1 MRKKTENFI
10 EIIYSSFSRK
20 RVLILIAVIFFY
32 FAYQSKIENFIELN
46 LLIDKNFSNPW
57 LDFVLLF
64 ISIYFSIFF
73 FYKINNDRYVPS
85 YNELV
90 LGLLF
95 VFNCF
100 YYLFNSS
107 KLNWEFTSTQIS
119 TVSFKY
125 IYFLLAPIIVFL
137 TSFFLRFIFIS
148 FSSVKPKPLNNL
160 FDDSPIS
167 DTAEDEL
174 DYSEIVKK
182 LKEVL
187 IGQTSDKS
195 FTIGLVGPWGNGKSS
210 IIKMVKSEIEP
221 KISFFERILAYLKF
235 SNNKDL
241 IVINFMPYLNH
252 KEEDIISEFFTSLSK
267 ELSKF
272 NGKLANQILEY
283 SKRLTNI
290 YKENKL
296 IELFENISS
305 KSADTPS
312 KHLYDQINIRLKEV
326 GKKII
331 VFIDDLDRL
340 NENEILEVL
349 KLIRNTAD
357 FNNTIFVVA
366 MDKDYVINRLKIN
379 HEILDSKFIDKFFQ
393 LEIYLPELES
403 IKLQEYFVKLLLK
416 FKEKFNSDFELR
428 LNNAMKN
435 NFNLFNLYVK
445 NFRDVKRV
453 ANQIIFEYPFF
464 EKELDLKDFLN
475 FTYFKLK
482 FPKFVKVLNDNRNS
496 FLEIDQ
502 TGKFY
507 RLAEKEDE
515 NGKRPKQKLN
525 ILKNKNYG
533 LNNFSN
539 LDRYLIF
546 EKLKANDSVNDL
558 INGNNIDIDLL
569 LKSLVSLF
577 GDENKMENKHSI
589 KFENNFRKLM
599 QQKYLSTDLLQEEY
613 QMLFKNSRSI
623 ENDLM
628 QSRHL
633 LPYELIEKLYQEKKI
648 KELLSRFDYFNSN
661 ESSDIKWTIL
671 ILGILLEKRKNY
683 QLQFNEILI
692 LVNTF
697 IQKLIDI
704 QGHNKIYLDKWLIT
718 NFFDNVLST
727 QNRLILYQQILLND
741 NLNNYRSLSNKDLST
756 IILNSFK
763 EYILELKNKAD
774 YTVDDFSIY
783 DVYHAIKDADGIADD
798 VRKTFISFWNAENI
812 EILCIHM
819 IDFGLFS
826 GISYTLKKITTD
838 IFGSPNNFFNFVE
851 GLKTN
856 TNEKIITEF
865 IQLYKLISITN
876 YSLFIV
882 FEFKQSLKMIKIVND
897 ELKKSIRSRNSE
909 DSFTQVF
916 FESNNLDMMNKLVS
930 DIDLESQY
938 GRLFLFT
945 YEDKFYLI
953 INLNNPLEIYNIRQ
967 VLSEKII
974 KKLHTESDLWER
986 EKLTRK
992 NLFDGQ
998 PFFKST
1004 DSYIKIFSIQS
1015 NAK

>member
-1 MRKKTENFI
+1 MINKTENFI

-20 RVLILIAVIFFY
+20 RVIILIAVIFFY
-32 FAYQSKIENFIELN
+32 FAYQSKIENFIEQN
-46 LLIDKNFSNPW
+46 LLIDKNFSNRW
-57 LDFVLLF
+57 LDFILLF
-64 ISIYFSIFF
+64 ISVYFSFFF

-85 YNELV
+85 YNEVV

-95 VFNCF
+95 IFNCF
-100 YYLFNSS
+100 YYLLSNS
-107 KLNWEFTSTQIS
+107 KLNWEFTTVQIFNI
-119 TVSFKY
+119 SFKY
-125 IYFLLAPIIVFL
+125 IYFLLVPIIVFV

-148 FSSVKPKPLNNL
+148 FSSVKQKPLSNL
-160 FDDSPIS
+160 YDDSPIS
-167 DTAEDEL
+167 DTADDEL
-174 DYSEIVKK
+174 DYAAIVNK
-182 LKEVL
+182 LKEAL
-187 IGQTSDKS
+187 INQTSDKS

-210 IIKMVKSEIEP
+210 IIKMVSSQIKP

-267 ELSKF
+267 ELSNF

-283 SKRLTNI
+283 SKRLTSI

-296 IELFENISS
+296 IELFENVSS
-305 KSADTPS
+305 KSSGSPS

-331 VFIDDLDRL
+331 VFVDDLDRL

-403 IKLQEYFVKLLLK
+403 IKLQEYFIKLLLK
-416 FKEKFNSDFELR
+416 FKEKFNNDFELR

-435 NFNLFNLYVK
+435 NFNLFDLYVK

-464 EKELDLKDFLN
+464 EKELDLNDFLN
-475 FTYFKLK
+475 FTYLKLK
-482 FPKFVKVLNDNRNS
+482 FPKFVKILNDNRNI

-507 RLAEKEDE
+507 SLAEKKDE
-515 NGKRPKQKLN
+515 NGNKPKQKVA
-525 ILKNKNYG
+525 ILKNKNYRS
-533 LNNFSN
+533 NSFSN
-539 LDRYLIF
+539 LDRYSIY
-546 EKLKANDSVNDL
+546 EKLKTNDSFNDL
-558 INGNNIDIDLL
+558 INGNNIDLDLL

-577 GDENKMENKHSI
+577 GDENKIENNHSI

-599 QQKYLSTDLLQEEY
+599 QQKFLSTDLLQEEY
-613 QMLFKNSRSI
+613 QMLFENAHSI
-623 ENDLM
+623 ENDPI
-628 QSRHL
+628 QSRD

-648 KELLSRFDYFNSN
+648 KELLRRFDYFNSN

-683 QLQFNEILI
+683 QLHFNEILI
-692 LVNTF
+692 LLNTF

-704 QGHNKIYLDKWLIT
+704 QGDNKLDLDKWLIT
-718 NFFDNVLST
+718 NFFDSVLSF
-727 QNRLILYQQILLND
+727 QNRLTLYQQILLND
-741 NLNNYRSLSNKDLST
+741 NLNNYRALSKKDLSA
-756 IILNSFK
+756 IILNDFK
-763 EYILELKNKAD
+763 EFIQELKNKD
-774 YTVDDFSIY
+774 YPVDDFSIY

-838 IFGSPNNFFNFVE
+838 IFGSPNNFFNFVAS
-851 GLKTN
+851 LKTD
-856 TNEKIITEF
+856 TNEKIILEF
-865 IQLYKLISITN
+865 LELYKLISITN

-882 FEFKQSLKMIKIVND
+882 FEFKHSLKMMKIVND
-897 ELKKSIRSRNSE
+897 ELKKSIRSR
-909 DSFTQVF
+909 DSQDSIIQVF
-916 FESNNLDMMNKLVS
+916 FESNDLDIMNKLVS

-938 GRLFLFT
+938 ERLFLFKN
-945 YEDKFYLI
+945 EDKFYLI
-953 INLNNPLEIYNIRQ
+953 INLKNPLEIFNIRQ
-967 VLSEKII
+967 VLSEQII
-974 KKLHTESDLWER
+974 KKSHRESVFWQR
-986 EKLTRK
+986 KKLTNK
-992 NLFDGQ
+992 NLLDGQ
-998 PFFKST
+998 PFLKSA
-1004 DSYIKIFSIQS
+1004 DSYFKIYSIQPI
-1015 NAK
+1015 AK